1 MWHTLITTAA
11 REASQR
17 VTGTFNREEF
27 HQKHYSNNLI
37 EKLHLLLL
45 SICAKY
51 NHFYFIKYHH
61 VTRR

>member
-37 EKLHLLLL
+37 EKITLT
-45 SICAKY
+45 
-51 NHFYFIKYHH
+51 FIKYM
-61 VTRR
+61 RKI